1 MSTNDNRPQR
11 LSRTNTPD
19 KTEKTGKGNKPK
31 GKGKKKVT
39 TKRVLWTMFFTM
51 AFAIICAVGGYIFLS
66 LNGEKILKEN
76 EDKLTIYETSKVYDR
91 SGNLMGELSINKSE
105 PVSIDQI
112 PKLLQEAFVATED
125 KRFYEHS
132 GVDLWSIGRAAV
144 KDIVARSKVEGGS
157 TITQQLAKNMF
168 LSRDKTFFRKATE
181 VSIAMALER
190 NLTKDAILEKYLN
203 RIYFGQGSYGIKA
216 ASQRYFGKSD
226 LKTLDLWE
234 IATLAALPKGPSA
247 YNPISN
253 PELSKTRRGV
263 VLDLMFEQGYISA
276 ADRDKAKAVNYD
288 YTPPKKSQNFLAFK
302 DFVMKEAEAKT
313 GLTEDQLN
321 RGGYKI
327 YTTMD
332 KQAQLAVEKAF
343 ADDDNFEKSKDD
355 KQVQAAAVIMNHQN
369 GSLIALLG
377 GRDYQ
382 RKGFSRVEARR
393 QPGSAFKPIVSFAP
407 ALDTKKFTTDS
418 YLSNEKQCFGNYCPS
433 NLHGYSKTISMRQA
447 LEESANIP
455 AVWLLNQVGVKTGVE
470 YAKKMGITMDDRD
483 TNLAVALGG
492 LTKGTNTLEMAEAFS
507 VFANGGY
514 HYPAYSIKSI
524 QGPDGK
530 DVYTYNAPK
539 GEEVIS
545 PDTAYYM
552 TDMLEQVVTSGT
564 GKRASLGARPVAGKT
579 GTTQH
584 GIKGL
589 KSSRNRDAWFVGYT
603 PEWTAS
609 IWMGYDNP
617 DKDHL
622 LKGSSGQSAALF
634 AAIMKDALKD
644 VPIKDFPVPKDLQE
658 KKKEEVKKPTTVSGV
673 AGAYNQDTGTVLL
686 SWKGV
691 DIPNVKYRV
700 YRKEASEAD
709 FTQLLETNSASA
721 EDVTVIPNTSYEYY
735 VTFVDPAT
743 GLESERSGSATV
755 STQQAE
761 PPVTTDPDQNN
772 NGNTDGTGNGQD
784 NNQGNNGQNNGNG
797 HGNGNGNNGNNNGNG
812 NNGNGNG
819 NGSGGGTDTDNGGS
833 GDGTDQGTNNGAGS
847 GGGGV
852 TDPGTGITVPGS
864 TQGNGTGGT
873 KDTQGTNNGTGN
885 TGGGNTGSNSGG

>member
-1 MSTNDNRPQR
+1 MSTNDNNRPQR
-11 LSRTNTPD
+11 LSRTSSP
-19 KTEKTGKGNKPK
+19 EKTVKPGKPS
-31 GKGKKKVT
+31 GKKKKKIT

-51 AFAIICAVGGYIFLS
+51 AFAVICAIGGYIFIS
-66 LNGEKILKEN
+66 LNGEKILDEN
-76 EDKLTIYETSKVYDR
+76 KDKMTIYETSKVYDR
-91 SGNLMGELSINKSE
+91 SGNLMGELSITKSE
-105 PVSIDQI
+105 PVDIKQI
-112 PKLLQEAFVATED
+112 PKLLQDAFIATED
-125 KRFYEHS
+125 KRFMEHS

-144 KDIVARSKVEGGS
+144 KDVVARSKVEGGS

-190 NLTKDAILEKYLN
+190 NFTKEKILEMYLN

-216 ASQRYFGKSD
+216 ASQRYFGESD
-226 LKTLDLWE
+226 LKKLDLWE

-247 YNPISN
+247 YNPVTN
-253 PELSKTRRGV
+253 PELSKQRRGV
-263 VLDLMFEQGYISA
+263 VLDLMFDQGYISA
-276 ADRDKAKAVNYD
+276 AERDKAKAVVYD
-288 YTPPKKSQNFLAFK
+288 YTPPAKSQNFLAFK
-302 DFVMKEAEAKT
+302 DFVMKEAERVT
-313 GLTEDQLN
+313 GATEDQLN

-332 KQAQLAVEKAF
+332 KQAQLALEKAF
-343 ADDDNFEKSKDD
+343 ADDSNFEKSKDD

-377 GRDYQ
+377 GRDYE

-407 ALDTKKFTTDS
+407 ALDTKKFSSTS
-418 YLSNEKQCFGNYCPS
+418 YLSNEKQCFGTYCPN
-433 NLHGYSKTISMRQA
+433 NLHGYSKTISMRNA

-455 AVWLLNQVGVKTGVE
+455 AVWLLDQIGVKTGVE
-470 YAKKMGITMDDRD
+470 YAKKMGITMDDSD

-492 LTKGTNTLEMAEAFS
+492 LTKGTNTLEMAEAYS
-507 VFANGGY
+507 TFANGGY

-524 QGPDGK
+524 TGPDGK

-552 TDMLEQVVTSGT
+552 TDMLKQVVTSGT
-564 GKRASLGARPVAGKT
+564 GKRASLGDRPVAGKT

-603 PEWTAS
+603 AEWTAS
-609 IWMGYDNP
+609 IWMGYDNA

-634 AAIMKDALKD
+634 AAIMKDALKN
-644 VPIKDFPVPKDLQE
+644 VPIKDFPVPKNLQE
-658 KKKEEVKKPTTVSGV
+658 QQQEEVQKPTTVSGL
-673 AGAYNQDTGTVLL
+673 AGAYNQDSGTVLL
-686 SWKGV
+686 SWSGV

-721 EDVTVIPNTSYEYY
+721 EDVTVIPDTTYEYY
-735 VTFVDPAT
+735 VTFVDPST
-743 GLESERSGSATV
+743 GLESERSASASV
-755 STQQAE
+755 STQQAA
-761 PPVTTDPDQNN
+761 PPVIDPGQENPDNPDGNDNGQENPGEGNDGQENN
-772 NGNTDGTGNGQD
+772 NGNGS
-784 NNQGNNGQNNGNG
+784 
-797 HGNGNGNNGNNNGNG
+797 GNGNNGNGNGNGSNNNGNENGNNGNG

-819 NGSGGGTDTDNGGS
+819 NSGQGS
-833 GDGTDQGTNNGAGS
+833 GTDQGEPPGT
-847 GGGGV
+847 
-852 TDPGTGITVPGS
+852 TDPGTGITEPGS
-864 TQGNGTGGT
+864 TTPSTDTGSTTTNSQTPNTGTSTGGT
-873 KDTQGTNNGTGN
+873 
-885 TGGGNTGSNSGG
+885 NSGSKP